1 MANGEKEVAVTRSVF
16 TQRYERFRQLI
27 VGARKRAG
35 FTQVQLA
42 RKLGK
47 PQSFVSKYEVGE
59 RRLDVIEFLDVA
71 AALGFKA
78 ESLLKKLYDD
88 KKGGGSDSA

>member
-1 MANGEKEVAVTRSVF
+1 VVPVTRSVF
-16 TQRYERFRQLI
+16 TRRYQRFRQLI

-35 FTQVQLA
+35 LTQVQLA
-42 RKLGK
+42 SKLGK

-71 AALGFKA
+71 AALRIKP
-78 ESLLKKLYDD
+78 ENLLKKLRDH